1 MRTFGLNGATTGE
14 GADLTTDIRVAGA
27 AGYQVVELRDT
38 KIERYLTSGGTMAAL
53 RDLVKHAGVGVLS
66 LNALED
72 STLRVGDAL
81 RPVLGRARTFCE
93 WAKGLDCPYIISV
106 PSFLPPGGL
115 SEAEIRGR
123 TVAALRQMA
132 AIAADFGVSVGF
144 EFLGFPTCSV
154 NTLGA
159 ARRIVEEVGD
169 PQVGI
174 VIDVFHFYAGGS
186 RLEDL
191 DSLDGARV
199 FIVHLDDAEP
209 GEPSGLTDA
218 HRLMPGD
225 GVIPLKPLVSRL
237 EDTGYQGAYS
247 LELFRPEFWAMDPE
261 AVAKRGLESMQ
272 RLFP

>member
-38 KIERYLTSGGTMAAL
+38 KIERYLAAGGSLASL
-53 RDLVKHAGVGVLS
+53 RDLLVQAGIRVLS
-66 LNALED
+66 INALED

-81 RPVLGRARTFCE
+81 GPVLGRAKTFCE
-93 WAKGLDCPYIISV
+93 WAKVLDCPYIISV

-115 SEAEIRGR
+115 AEPEVRGR

-132 AIAADFGVSVGF
+132 AIAAGYGVKVGF
-144 EFLGFPTCSV
+144 EFLGFPTCSA

-169 PQVGI
+169 PRVGI
-174 VIDVFHFYAGGS
+174 VIDAFHFYAGGS

-191 DSLDGARV
+191 DGLDGSRV

-225 GVIPLKPLVSRL
+225 GVIPLRPLLSRL
-237 EDTGYQGAYS
+237 EGEGYRGAYS
-247 LELFRPEFWAMDPE
+247 LELFRPEFWTIDPE
-261 AVAKRGLESMQ
+261 AVAKRGLESMK